1 MLFSAGCCNCK
12 CQRTCVSRC
21 IGGLCY
27 TYQYFFY
34 YRYAQFTHS
43 ADKRLL
49 YLYRHWELMGVGL
62 ITDLTLL
69 AGQVQ
74 VQRWTRGYGQ
84 SIRSIAKGGD
94 VWESNKPSTN
104 WETNDLTASKN
115 IIGRM
120 ILLAVSRIVA
130 LLCFIQAIGAI
141 FFVDCTCKKA
151 RGKVEKHKRLDKL
164 FLARRKLKCRDSKNQ
179 NSTK

>member
-1 MLFSAGCCNCK
+1 LGINGCGADNGFDL
-12 CQRTCVSRC
+12 V
-21 IGGLCY
+21 GG
-27 TYQYFFY
+27 
-34 YRYAQFTHS
+34 AS
-43 ADKRLL
+43 P
-49 YLYRHWELMGVGL
+49 GS
-62 ITDLTLL
+62 TLN
-69 AGQVQ
+69 
-74 VQRWTRGYGQ
+74 RGYGQ

-141 FFVDCTCKKA
+141 FFVDCTDKKA
-151 RGKVEKHKRLDKL
+151 RG
-164 FLARRKLKCRDSKNQ
+164 
-179 NSTK
+179 